1 MRKNEKQH
9 AVEALQTLLRKHGL
23 EISDIESPEQASQVG
38 WRIVSL
44 LTEPEVVPSEW
55 LGISP

>member
-9 AVEALQTLLRKHGL
+9 AVEALQTLLRRHGL
-23 EISDIESPEQASQVG
+23 EISDIESPEQASRIG

-44 LTEPEVVPSEW
+44 LTEPEVTQ
-55 LGISP
+55 